1 MPLDVG
7 GDVLE
12 IVQRVCDRALNVAT
26 ASAKSST
33 HGAKAGMRALRG
45 RTVKHLPDGE
55 GVVKDRALKLAVQKE
70 KRRSG
75 PSGASNWPQ
84 GPRVARERSGHS
96 AWCVSWLILQMGRSS
111 HHSRLD
117 ARS

>member
-45 RTVKHLPDGE
+45 RTVKHLPG
-55 GVVKDRALKLAVQKE
+55 GVNQHEAH
-70 KRRSG
+70 
-75 PSGASNWPQ
+75 PSFINHVASLLN
-84 GPRVARERSGHS
+84 E
-96 AWCVSWLILQMGRSS
+96 
-111 HHSRLD
+111 
-117 ARS
+117 